1 MLLTTNKKCHCTE
14 VATGDVLWRK
24 VFLKNSQ
31 ISQENTCVR
40 GSFLIKLQAL
50 TEHLRTPRRL
60 RALAALLKNI
70 LWHKCFPVIFV
81 KFLRALF
88 YRTPLGDCFCHTLVE
103 YGDLSVNLFPLA
115 TLPTGFKLN
124 FDFQNTLRTSSESFR
139 NIQFISCFRKVSD
152 ILLRRIC
159 DTWVN
164 LPVNVC
170 M

>member
-70 LWHKCFPVIFV
+70 LWHKCFPVNFV

-103 YGDLSVNLFPLA
+103 YGDLSVNLSPWPPCPQDLNW
-115 TLPTGFKLN
+115 TLTFKTRCGLLLKALETFN
-124 FDFQNTLRTSSESFR
+124 LYP
-139 NIQFISCFRKVSD
+139 VSGKFLTFCYEEYV
-152 ILLRRIC
+152 IRG
-159 DTWVN
+159 
-164 LPVNVC
+164 
-170 M
+170 